1 MNQKAYQSSNL
12 IDLMNSIVQERR
24 GEIFG
29 GDGVTPPRT
38 SAGGGAP
45 YDRDP
50 ASKLSSA
57 EAASSPEAM
66 RRTGQLK
73 KSIMQSS
80 SVGYAKS

>member
-1 MNQKAYQSSNL
+1 MNQKAYQQSNL

-24 GEIFG
+24 GEIFV
-29 GDGVTPPRT
+29 GDGVTPPRA
-38 SAGGGAP
+38 SVAGAV
-45 YDRDP
+45 DRDP

-57 EAASSPEAM
+57 DAGASPEAM